1 MLAQKTDRYA
11 WCHLHWTTA
20 NPCFLLLLHH
30 GMPSPLPSHGSWV
43 SRSDDE
49 HGCLCCHFFSFLFFF
64 FFVVKLRVSPSTLPN
79 PPPSSSSS
87 SSSQANPLD
96 SLGKSLAIITATSCS
111 VAIVVVL
118 CAVVGRARPLSRA
131 IPNHMQNLQ
140 QRSPA
145 YIRNQTH
152 QKSVQTPRSMQRC
165 GFDILQLEDS
175 VQGGPTWCLL
185 QRCTE
190 ADVLCCCHLAYKCEL
205 VL

>member
-1 MLAQKTDRYA
+1 MLGVICIGPLQTHVS
-11 WCHLHWTTA
+11 CSFSTTA
-20 NPCFLLLLHH
+20 CQAHFLLMGL
-30 GMPSPLPSHGSWV
+30 GSRGLMMSMDAFV
-43 SRSDDE
+43 VISFP
-49 HGCLCCHFFSFLFFF
+49 FFFFFF

-96 SLGKSLAIITATSCS
+96 SLGESLAIITATSCS